1 LHPEGVI
8 IRGYSG
14 FYYVWD
20 GSALWECKLRGK
32 YRIRSQ
38 TFLPGDKVR
47 ISLLDEQKRQAV
59 IEEVLPRKNELI
71 RPNISNMDQ
80 AVVVLAC
87 KDPEPDWRLVDRLLV
102 MIRANLAEP
111 LICFN
116 KADLVSTDEIAQM
129 TKQYDKAGFPLLTV
143 STKKNWGLEALKKAL
158 AGKVS
163 VFAGPSG
170 VGKSSIMNML
180 EPGLR
185 RKTGEISEKSARGR
199 HTTRHVELL
208 PLPYGAVVADTPG
221 FSQVMLPQMKKEE
234 LAGYYREFD
243 DYRSSCRF
251 SSCLHRDEPQCA
263 VKEAVEQGL
272 INAGRYERYLVL
284 LEEVKANE
292 RRY

>member
-1 LHPEGVI
+1 MHPEGMI

-20 GSALWECKLRGK
+20 GSGIWECKLRGK
-32 YRIRSQ
+32 YRIKQQ
-38 TFLPGDKVR
+38 TFLPGDKVTMT
-47 ISLLDEQKRQAV
+47 IIGEKDRQAV
-59 IEEVLPRKNELI
+59 IEQVLPRKNELV
-71 RPNISNMDQ
+71 RPSVSNVDQ
-80 AVVVLAC
+80 AVVVASC
-87 KDPEPDWRLVDRLLV
+87 TDPEPDLWLLDRLL
-102 MIRANLAEP
+102 IITRANRVEP

-116 KADLVSTDEIAQM
+116 KADLVSPEETSQL
-129 TKQYDKAGFPLLTV
+129 TQQYSKAGFPILVV
-143 STKKNWGLEALKKAL
+143 STKKIWGLQELKDAL

-199 HTTRHVELL
+199 HTTRHVELV
-208 PLPYGAVVADTPG
+208 PLPDGAIVADTPG
-221 FSQVMLPQMKKEE
+221 FSQINLPQMKRED
-234 LAGYYREFD
+234 LADYYRDFD
-243 DYRSSCRF
+243 DYRYECRF

-263 VKEAVEQGL
+263 VKEAVEKGL
-272 INAGRYERYLVL
+272 IDKGRYERYLSL
-284 LEEVKANE
+284 LEEVIANE